1 MPQSSDKIAAARD
14 ALFARTPRSRE
25 AAARAA
31 EVLPLEIAGTV
42 EMPYTVYIESSDGA
56 HVVDL
61 DGNRYIDL
69 TMGFGPH
76 LLGHSPAIVRE
87 AIKRQAD
94 RGWHYGIHSALQERL
109 ARLVVEASPCA
120 DSVVFCNSGTEA
132 TMYALRVA
140 RAFTGKPRI
149 ATFEGAYHGAHDY
162 VLIQAD
168 RKSPRSEPAGKP
180 RGRGIPPGAA
190 QSVMILPYRDANAF
204 ELIER
209 HRDELAAVMIEPVQ
223 SSNPRLDNR
232 EFLHSL
238 ADACRKNGVLFILDE
253 VISGFRIAYGGCQE
267 YYDLVPDLAAY
278 GKTIGG
284 GLPVGAIAGRRD
296 VMSLFTPKPGTNA
309 IFSGG
314 TFSGNP
320 LTMAAGVAAIE
331 HIRDRRREIYPYLAE
346 QGNRF
351 AAAINAHCREQGIPA
366 QLMNA
371 ASIFMLHF
379 QREPI
384 ESARDISG
392 ALAPA
397 ARAFDLHLL
406 NHGVI
411 IPGIHQAF
419 FSMAHTPAIVDQ
431 VIDAF
436 KQSFADVEE
445 DGLFT
450 RSRASA

>member
-1 MPQSSDKIAAARD
+1 MAQSSERIAKARE

-31 EVLPLEIAGTV
+31 EVLPVEIAGTV
-42 EMPYTVYIESSDGA
+42 EMPYTIYIESSDGPW
-56 HVVDL
+56 VTDL

-76 LLGHSPAIVRE
+76 LLGHSPAVVRE
-87 AIKRQAD
+87 AIHRQVD
-94 RGWHYGIHSALQERL
+94 RGWHYGIHNATQERL
-109 ARLVVEASPCA
+109 ARLIVEASPSA
-120 DSVVFCNSGTEA
+120 ESVVFCNSGTEA
-132 TMYALRVA
+132 TMYAMRLG
-140 RAFTGKPRI
+140 RAFTGKPRV

-190 QSVMILPYRDANAF
+190 ESVMVLPYRDAHAF

-232 EFLHSL
+232 EFLHGL
-238 ADACRKNGVLFILDE
+238 ADACRRNGVLFMLDE

-267 YYDLVPDLAAY
+267 YYGLTPDITTY
-278 GKTIGG
+278 GKAIGG

-331 HIRDRRREIYPYLAE
+331 HIRDHRGEIYPYLAA
-346 QGNRF
+346 QGDRF
-351 AAAINAHCREQGIPA
+351 AAAIDAHCRERGIPA
-366 QLMNA
+366 QLMHA

-384 ESARDISG
+384 ESARDING
-392 ALAPA
+392 AIAAA

-419 FSMAHTPAIVDQ
+419 FSTAHTPEIVDR

-436 KQSFADVEE
+436 KQSFADVED

-450 RSRASA
+450 PNRSAA

>member
-1 MPQSSDKIAAARD
+1 MPQSSDKISAARD
-14 ALFARTPRSRE
+14 ALFARTSHSRK
-25 AAARAA
+25 AAERAA
-31 EVLPLEIAGTV
+31 KVLPIEIAGTV
-42 EMPYTVYIESSDGA
+42 EMPYTVYIESAEGPY
-56 HVVDL
+56 VVDL

-76 LLGHSPAIVRE
+76 LLGHSPAVVRD

-94 RGWHYGIHSALQERL
+94 RGWHYGIHNAMQTRL
-109 ARLVVEASPCA
+109 AELIVEASPSA

-140 RAFTGKPRI
+140 RAFTAKPRI

-162 VLIQAD
+162 VLIQGD
-168 RKSPRSEPAGKP
+168 RKSPRSEPT
-180 RGRGIPPGAA
+180 GRTHGQGIPPGAA
-190 QSVMILPYRDANAF
+190 DSVMILPYRDANAF

-232 EFLHSL
+232 EFLHGL

-253 VISGFRIAYGGCQE
+253 VISGFRISYGGCQE
-267 YYDLVPDLAAY
+267 YYDLVPDLTTY

-284 GLPVGAIAGRRD
+284 GLPVGAIGGRRD
-296 VMSLFTPKPGTNA
+296 VMSLFTPRSGPKA

-320 LTMAAGVAAIE
+320 LTMAAGVAALE
-331 HIRDRRREIYPYLAE
+331 HIRENRAKIYPYLAE

-371 ASIFMLHF
+371 ASIFMLQF
-379 QREPI
+379 QSEPI
-384 ESARDISG
+384 ESSRDITG
-392 ALAPA
+392 TLAPA
-397 ARAFDLHLL
+397 ARAFDLHLF

-431 VIDAF
+431 VIEAF

-450 RSRASA
+450 RSAR